1 MSNWIVYV
9 TDDQTLFR
17 KGMSRLVKTFKK
29 VGKVEEASN
38 GKEVLDLV
46 KKETPH
52 AILMDLEMPVM
63 DGIEATEK
71 ILARYPSVKI
81 IILSMHDS
89 FQHIYYLM
97 ELGAHAFLL
106 KNAEPEEVEAAIES
120 VIENDFYQNELV
132 IEALRKGAM
141 KKKMAESRPTF
152 GTTVSLTERE
162 KEILLLICQEMT
174 MKVISERLNL
184 SERTVQNH
192 RANIIDKLG
201 VKNTVGLVRYA
212 FENGLIQ

>member
-1 MSNWIVYV
+1 MSKWTIYV

-17 KGMSRLVKTFKK
+17 KGMSRLVKTFKRVDK
-29 VGKVEEASN
+29 VVEAEN
-38 GKEVLDLV
+38 GREVLELV
-46 KKETPH
+46 KKEQPH
-52 AILMDLEMPVM
+52 VILMDLEMPVM

-71 ILARYPSVKI
+71 ILTRYPEIKI

-106 KNAEPEEVEAAIES
+106 KNAEPEEVEEAIKS
-120 VIENDFYQNELV
+120 VIERDFYQNQLV
-132 IEALRKGAM
+132 IDALRKGAM
-141 KKKMAESRPTF
+141 NRKVAESRPSF
-152 GTTVSLTERE
+152 GTAPLSDRE

-174 MKVISERLNL
+174 MKVISERLNI

-192 RANIIDKLG
+192 RANMIDKLG
-201 VKNTVGLVRYA
+201 VKNTVGLVKYA
-212 FENGLIQ
+212 FENGMIH

>member
-1 MSNWIVYV
+1 MSKWTIYV

-17 KGMSRLVKTFKK
+17 KGMSRLVKTFKRVDK
-29 VGKVEEASN
+29 VVEAEN
-38 GKEVLDLV
+38 GREVLELV
-46 KKETPH
+46 KKEQPH
-52 AILMDLEMPVM
+52 VILMDLEMPVM

-71 ILARYPSVKI
+71 ILTRYPEIKI

-106 KNAEPEEVEAAIES
+106 KNAEPEEVEEAIKS
-120 VIENDFYQNELV
+120 VIERDFYQNQLV
-132 IEALRKGAM
+132 IDALRKGAINR
-141 KKKMAESRPTF
+141 KVAESRPSF
-152 GTTVSLTERE
+152 GTAPLSDRE

-174 MKVISERLNL
+174 MKVISERLNI

-192 RANIIDKLG
+192 RANMIDKLG
-201 VKNTVGLVRYA
+201 VKNTVGLVKYA
-212 FENGLIQ
+212 FENGMIH